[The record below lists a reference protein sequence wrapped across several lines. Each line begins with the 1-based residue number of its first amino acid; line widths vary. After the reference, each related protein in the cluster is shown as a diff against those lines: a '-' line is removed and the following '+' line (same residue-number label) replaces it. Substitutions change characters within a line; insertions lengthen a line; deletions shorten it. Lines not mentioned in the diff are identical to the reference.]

1 MPRQPSRAS
10 HLPERRTT
18 EAEGAVSYGS
28 HFHGLPVIQLIT
40 IRSLRCTL
48 SWLLTAF
55 VIPRPHNQRVLAS
68 VWNLPVEGPRQPT
81 IFHGD
86 SLQRRGLPS
95 CAAVY
100 ANLHF
105 RDTIL
110 TGPSHTAQNEAALHQ
125 DGSIL

>member
-18 EAEGAVSYGS
+18 EAEGAVSYGG

-40 IRSLRCTL
+40 VRSLRCTL
-48 SWLLTAF
+48 ARLLTAI
-55 VIPRPHNQRVLAS
+55 VIPRPHKQCVLAS

-81 IFHGD
+81 IFHRD

-95 CAAVY
+95 CGAVN
-100 ANLHF
+100 AHLHL

-110 TGPSHTAQNEAALHQ
+110 AR
-125 DGSIL
+125 